1 MSAAASARLPRPSWV
16 GLSAR
21 AELTVAQRRVLELIE
36 SAHHPM
42 TAAEVASALGLHHNT
57 VREHLDALIEAGF
70 VEVSTNPTGRRGR
83 PALHYASTAPD
94 PAEVLDSYLTLLD
107 AISETLG
114 TSPQAQK
121 LALDIGRR
129 WAQLMS
135 SAQRIEEPAE
145 GASPAERATSLLPGL
160 SLMGFAPIAQGETL
174 VLKSCPLITGSRVP
188 RPLVCLMHEGYLN
201 EVYERAGLHRSPAND
216 VGARTR
222 LRLTPLL
229 GDGCH
234 ITVES

>member
-145 GASPAERATSLLPGL
+145 GASPA
-160 SLMGFAPIAQGETL
+160 QGETL

>member
-83 PALHYASTAPD
+83 PALHYASAPD

-160 SLMGFAPIAQGETL
+160 SLMGFAPVAQGETL

>member
-129 WAQLMS
+129 S
-135 SAQRIEEPAE
+135 
-145 GASPAERATSLLPGL
+145 
-160 SLMGFAPIAQGETL
+160 
-174 VLKSCPLITGSRVP
+174 GSRNP
-188 RPLVCLMHEGYLN
+188 RRG
-201 EVYERAGLHRSPAND
+201 RAPPSVRRASCRACPSWASHPSPR
-216 VGARTR
+216 AR
-222 LRLTPLL
+222 P
-229 GDGCH
+229 
-234 ITVES
+234 SSSNPAP

>member
-1 MSAAASARLPRPSWV
+1 
-16 GLSAR
+16 
-21 AELTVAQRRVLELIE
+21 
-36 SAHHPM
+36 
-42 TAAEVASALGLHHNT
+42 
-57 VREHLDALIEAGF
+57 
-70 VEVSTNPTGRRGR
+70 
-83 PALHYASTAPD
+83 
-94 PAEVLDSYLTLLD
+94 
-107 AISETLG
+107 
-114 TSPQAQK
+114 
-121 LALDIGRR
+121 
-129 WAQLMS
+129 
-135 SAQRIEEPAE
+135 
-145 GASPAERATSLLPGL
+145 
-160 SLMGFAPIAQGETL
+160 MGFAPVAQGETL